1 VIVRSKHTDRGIL
14 MGIATNTVD
23 GWAWYTANIRE
34 NAPEPEKLDYK
45 ALMQSYCRNEAWEEV
60 VKRLDR
66 EALEIL
72 IAPDHANRVFYK

>member
-1 VIVRSKHTDRGIL
+1 MKTTANVVG
-14 MGIATNTVD
+14 
-23 GWAWYTANIRE
+23 GWAWYSANIKE

-72 IAPDHANRVFYK
+72 IAPDHANRVLYK